1 MDTVIAIFVGLGL
14 AAACGL
20 RVFLP
25 LLVTSVS
32 SHLGVIDLGPEWAWA
47 GSWPAMVAL
56 GVAAAFEIGAYWV
69 PWLDHALDVIAGPC
83 AVVAGTL
90 VAASQFGEIEPLVK
104 WASALI
110 AGGGLAATVK
120 AAAMSIR
127 AGSTVTTAGI
137 GNPAVSTVE
146 SLLATA
152 ASVVAIIAPLIIGAA
167 LALVVLVVGVLVL
180 RRVRRSRRARARVAA
195 APRDEPVARLEPA
208 RLPRAA

>member
-32 SHLGVIDLGPEWAWA
+32 SHLGIIDLGPDWAWA

-56 GVAAAFEIGAYWV
+56 GAAAAFEVGAYWV
-69 PWLDHALDVIAGPC
+69 PWLDHALDLIAGPC
-83 AVVAGTL
+83 AVIAGTL

-104 WASALI
+104 WASALV

-120 AAAMSIR
+120 ATAMSIR
-127 AGSTVTTAGI
+127 AGSTATTAGI

-146 SLLATA
+146 SIMAAA
-152 ASVVAIIAPLIIGAA
+152 ASVVAIIAPLIVGAA
-167 LALVVLVVGVLVL
+167 LGLVALMAGVLVI
-180 RRVRRSRRARARVAA
+180 RRVRRCRRARALKA
-195 APRDEPVARLEPA
+195 APPGNVCPA
-208 RLPRAA
+208 RPAGVQLSRAA